1 MTSITYHCVDS
12 STIAITTVVRSGI
25 WIGIGSRT
33 WIRRWRWRRR
43 FDFESSLDGLDLVFG
58 CEALASHEDV
68 AVLREVTGVRC
79 VIAQRIVWV
88 SF

>member
-1 MTSITYHCVDS
+1 MTSITYHCVDLS
-12 STIAITTVVRSGI
+12 SIGIAAIATTT
-25 WIGIGSRT
+25 IGIGSRT